1 MEVLEL
7 PLGVFTQNDLDW
19 FGYAGIIQSVEVQTP
34 LVRAGDYAR
43 SLYWVLDGEFVET
56 VSSLENDDQE
66 VSRVQYGEP
75 IGLLSLITARPMVTQ
90 VSAIAPSRVLAL
102 THPQLTGKLRQDPG
116 FSARFYQTTAVMLS
130 NQLRKISSLLVR
142 SQVKPEPPLR
152 KVLLVFAEL
161 YDSDLDWM
169 VQIGTPTMLSTN
181 GVLIEAGKNLDA
193 IYILLEGM
201 LSVFVSA
208 QINGA
213 EVSKEIAR
221 LATGEILG
229 EMSFVDAQGASATVK
244 AVEKCLVWA
253 LPRSQLLAK
262 LTQDQRFAAR
272 FYRAFSVVLAD
283 RVQDRL
289 TRHGYGKQ
297 TYSKDQPL
305 DNDLEYEDELDLSTL
320 ENISLAGVRFD
331 WLLKRVQSRF

>member
-1 MEVLEL
+1 METLEL
-7 PLGVFTQNDLDW
+7 PLGAFTQTDVEWLVE
-19 FGYAGIIQSVEVQTP
+19 AGVVQEVAAQTLLVE
-34 LVRAGDYAR
+34 AGDCAQ
-43 SLYWVLDGEFVET
+43 SLYWVLGGEFREV
-56 VSSLENDDQE
+56 VSSPKGDDQE
-66 VSRVQYGEP
+66 VSRVRGGEP
-75 IGLLSLITARPMVTQ
+75 IGLLSLIMARPMVTQ
-90 VSAIAPSRVLAL
+90 VSAISPSRILAL
-102 THPQLTGKLRQDPG
+102 THPQLTGKLRQDAG
-116 FSARFYQTTAVMLS
+116 FAARFYQTAAVMLS
-130 NQLRKISSLLVR
+130 NQLRGISSLLVR
-142 SQVKPEPPLR
+142 SQAKPEPPLR

-169 VQIGTPTMLSTN
+169 VQAGIPQTLSTDE
-181 GVLIEAGKNLDA
+181 VLIEAGTSLDA
-193 IYILLEGM
+193 IYILLEG
-201 LSVFVSA
+201 LLAVFVSA
-208 QINGA
+208 QVNGA

-272 FYRAFSVVLAD
+272 FYRAFAVVLAD

-305 DNDLEYEDELDLSTL
+305 DDDLEYEDELDLSTL
-320 ENISLAGVRFD
+320 EHVSLAGVRFD

>member
-1 MEVLEL
+1 MEILEL
-7 PLGVFTQNDLDW
+7 PLGVFTQKDLEW
-19 FGYAGIIQSVEVQTP
+19 LGGAGVIQSVDIQTS
-34 LVRAGDYAR
+34 LLQAGDSVR

-56 VSSLENDDQE
+56 VSSLEGEDQE
-66 VSRVQYGEP
+66 VSWVRNGEP

-90 VSAIAPSRVLAL
+90 VSAAAPSRFLSLA
-102 THPQLTGKLRQDPG
+102 HSQLTAKLRQDAG
-116 FSARFYQTTAVMLS
+116 FASRFYQTAAVMLS
-130 NQLRKISSLLVR
+130 SQLRKISSLLVR
-142 SQVKPEPPLR
+142 SYVKPEPPLR

-169 VQIGTPTMLSTN
+169 VQTGIPKTLSTDE
-181 GVLIEAGKNLDA
+181 VLIEAGKDLDA
-193 IYILLEGM
+193 IYILLEGT
-201 LSVFVSA
+201 LAVFVSA
-208 QINGA
+208 QVNGVQ
-213 EVSKEIAR
+213 VSKEIAR

-253 LPRSQLLAK
+253 LPRSQLLMK
-262 LTQDQRFAAR
+262 LNQDQRFASR
-272 FYRAFSVVLAD
+272 FYRAFAVVLAD

-305 DNDLEYEDELDLSTL
+305 DDDLEYEDELDLSTL
-320 ENISLAGVRFD
+320 EHVSLAGVRFD

>member
-1 MEVLEL
+1 METLGL
-7 PLGVFTQNDLDW
+7 PLGAFTQTDLEW
-19 FGYAGIIQSVEVQTP
+19 LGQAGVVQTVAAQTV
-34 LVRAGDYAR
+34 LVKAGDCAR
-43 SLYWVLDGEFVET
+43 SLYWVLTGEFIET
-56 VSSLENDDQE
+56 VSSPEEEDQE
-66 VSRVQYGEP
+66 VSRVRSGDP

-90 VSAIAPSRVLAL
+90 VSAIAPSQILTL
-102 THPQLTGKLRQDPG
+102 THPQLTSKLRQDAG
-116 FSARFYQTTAVMLS
+116 FAARFYQTAAVMLS
-130 NQLRKISSLLVR
+130 NQLRGISSLLVR
-142 SQVKPEPPLR
+142 SQAKPEPPLR

-169 VQIGTPTMLSTN
+169 VQTGIPQTLSTD
-181 GVLIEAGKNLDA
+181 GVLIEAGKSLDA

-201 LSVFVSA
+201 LAVFVSA
-208 QINGA
+208 QVDGA

-253 LPRSQLLAK
+253 LPRSRLTTK
-262 LTQDQRFAAR
+262 LTQDQRFASR
-272 FYRAFSVVLAD
+272 FYRAFAVVLAD

-289 TRHGYGKQ
+289 MRHGYGKQ
-297 TYSKDQPL
+297 TYCGDQPL
-305 DNDLEYEDELDLSTL
+305 DDELEYEDELDLSTL
-320 ENISLAGVRFD
+320 EHVSLAGVRFD